1 MRDLAKN
8 LGLFSSEIRETSPV
22 SEFFFCIM
30 MDRRGG
36 SFGNA
41 FASHAGDGCS
51 ILGRDIPKSFKQV
64 VTGPLP
70 NARQQVRLSR
80 VLGDDHY
87 KRMTRVTV
95 GVAR

>member
-1 MRDLAKN
+1 M
-8 LGLFSSEIRETSPV
+8 SEL
-22 SEFFFCIM
+22 FFCIM
-30 MDRRGG
+30 MDRSGG
-36 SFGNA
+36 SFGKA